1 MMWGISTAVDIPPEL
16 PQSYFFSGAG
26 AGAFSGSAG
35 FSGAGVTVPGAGAGG
50 GAGFASSFAAG
61 GGADGPQPTRA
72 KPAKNVR
79 AIHNANSFFIS
90 FTSFLL

>member
-16 PQSYFFSGAG
+16 LQSYFFSGAG
-26 AGAFSGSAG
+26 AGAGSAG
-35 FSGAGVTVPGAGAGG
+35 FSGAGVVAVPGAGAGG

-61 GGADGPQPTRA
+61 GGADGPQPTKA
-72 KPAKNVR
+72 KPAKNVI
-79 AIHNANSFFIS
+79 AIHNANSFFMS